1 MSWRHVVRDL
11 LVLGADQSND
21 LQYRVKI
28 VKFEKDYVSISFLK
42 PDADDDYSIG
52 DTEVMRLSRRQAGE
66 LLKALD
72 EWLDE

>member
-1 MSWRHVVRDL
+1 MKDL
-11 LVLGADQSND
+11 LVLGADQSEE
-21 LQYRVKI
+21 LQFRLKI
-28 VKFEKDYVSISFLK
+28 VKFEQDYVSISFLN

-52 DTEVMRLSRRQAGE
+52 DTEVMRLYRRQAGE